1 MASSTID
8 YTQLGA
14 PLFEIKNNWRQR
26 QVKVY
31 KHPFDDNLLVTVGFP
46 FAGGEPVVC
55 EEEREIY
62 RHNLRVASE
71 RAEKG
76 QAIPHFQYD

>member
-1 MASSTID
+1 MID
-8 YTQLGA
+8 TTQLGE

-31 KHPFDDNLLVTVGFP
+31 KHPFDDSLLVTAGHP

-55 EEEREIY
+55 EEAKDLY
-62 RHNLRVASE
+62 KHNLKVAEE
-71 RAEKG
+71 RKQEGKP
-76 QAIPHFQYD
+76 IPHFQYD